1 MLNKLAFR
9 NMKRSARD
17 YLVYILTMTL
27 VTALMYAFNSLFFQN
42 ELAACFSLG
51 GADIMAVMIGLA
63 TFFIVLIVAWLIG
76 YMVRFMLE
84 KRSTEFG
91 VYLLLG
97 MKKRTVSRLYIRENI
112 LLGCIAFLLGCVL
125 GVLLQQILL
134 TILFSMVR
142 MEYRLHISAD
152 RRTVLVTA
160 LCYAGCYLLALFR
173 CRRRLGKMNIQAL
186 MNARRQNEEIREKHE
201 GLKRTLLPLSVFF
214 ILLFWAILGKL
225 QDALQIL
232 LFLVGLVL
240 TIYLFYTGLS
250 AWIICYVR
258 KKGSGIYQGQNLFLL
273 RQFASK
279 VRTMQFTL
287 GTLTSLF
294 TLALMGASIALM
306 FSVFENTVLDD
317 KFPFDIQ
324 IFSQDPEDDFADER
338 ALIDA
343 LELAP
348 QYYAYQIY
356 TDREIQVNTWL
367 LTHLRGWGTEY
378 RNMDGTPDLPK
389 IEKMLSREI
398 IYYPFDTYMGISDY
412 NHLRIMLGYAEI
424 PLSCGEYLVQIKP
437 RLCGEAQDI
446 GKDLRIADASGQR
459 LLTCAGVVGDPF
471 SQDGHNGADYILVVP
486 DTVLERMTPF
496 YAELA
501 VSTEKAV
508 PTELQNSLD
517 ALQESDEDLPFSH
530 MQYYIE
536 KEDSGT
542 RQCTGSDNIVSYAGT
557 CLVRDSLIP
566 MLKYI
571 LGSISLPLFY
581 MGLVFVC
588 TAMTVL
594 AVQQLSDS
602 AKYKFRYDV
611 LAKLGLGRAQIRG
624 LILKQIAAYYLC
636 PALLA
641 MIISGKMILLVS
653 NAFVTATGV
662 PVAASRFF
670 LESIALFFGI
680 YLVYFIV
687 TYVGF
692 KRNIEEKPLSR

>member
-97 MKKRTVSRLYIRENI
+97 MKKKTVSRLYIRENV
-112 LLGCIAFLLGCVL
+112 LLGCMAFLLGCVL

-186 MNARRQNEEIREKHE
+186 MNARRQNEEIKEKHE
-201 GLKRTLLPLSVFF
+201 GLKRMILPLSVLF
-214 ILLFWAILGKL
+214 ILLFWAIFGKL
-225 QDALQIL
+225 QNALQIL

-294 TLALMGASIALM
+294 TLALMGASIA
-306 FSVFENTVLDD
+306 
-317 KFPFDIQ
+317 
-324 IFSQDPEDDFADER
+324 
-338 ALIDA
+338 
-343 LELAP
+343 
-348 QYYAYQIY
+348 
-356 TDREIQVNTWL
+356 
-367 LTHLRGWGTEY
+367 
-378 RNMDGTPDLPK
+378 
-389 IEKMLSREI
+389 
-398 IYYPFDTYMGISDY
+398 
-412 NHLRIMLGYAEI
+412 
-424 PLSCGEYLVQIKP
+424 
-437 RLCGEAQDI
+437 
-446 GKDLRIADASGQR
+446 QR
-459 LLTCAGVVGDPF
+459 L
-471 SQDGHNGADYILVVP
+471 
-486 DTVLERMTPF
+486 
-496 YAELA
+496 
-501 VSTEKAV
+501 
-508 PTELQNSLD
+508 
-517 ALQESDEDLPFSH
+517 
-530 MQYYIE
+530 
-536 KEDSGT
+536 
-542 RQCTGSDNIVSYAGT
+542 
-557 CLVRDSLIP
+557 
-566 MLKYI
+566 
-571 LGSISLPLFY
+571 
-581 MGLVFVC
+581 
-588 TAMTVL
+588 
-594 AVQQLSDS
+594 
-602 AKYKFRYDV
+602 
-611 LAKLGLGRAQIRG
+611 
-624 LILKQIAAYYLC
+624 
-636 PALLA
+636 
-641 MIISGKMILLVS
+641 
-653 NAFVTATGV
+653 
-662 PVAASRFF
+662 
-670 LESIALFFGI
+670 
-680 YLVYFIV
+680 
-687 TYVGF
+687 
-692 KRNIEEKPLSR
+692 